1 VPRSLVVSCTLALA
15 LAGASCADAPA
26 ERSDATAR
34 TAPSAPHSTVATVTT
49 TTAPPAPAS
58 PTSLE
63 ISLQDYAI
71 VPAASV
77 VPAGELVI
85 TVVNGDRA
93 PHDVTILRTA
103 LPASQLPTAGIS
115 VDESDPALEILART
129 PRLDPLGTGTITTA
143 LGPGTYVLVCTVP
156 HHYVREAMVAVL
168 TVSS

>member
-1 VPRSLVVSCTLALA
+1 VPRRLVVSCTLALV
-15 LAGASCADAPA
+15 LAGAGCADAPA
-26 ERSDATAR
+26 ERSDATAT
-34 TAPSAPHSTVATVTT
+34 TAPSASASTVATST
-49 TTAPPAPAS
+49 TTAPVA

-63 ISLQDYAI
+63 IFLQDYAI
-71 VPAASV
+71 VPAASA

-115 VDESDPALEILART
+115 VDESDPALEIVART
-129 PRLDPLGTGTITTA
+129 SRLDPLGTGAITTVLA
-143 LGPGTYVLVCTVP
+143 PGTYVLVCTVP

-168 TVSS
+168 TVSG